1 MWFIYHSRVF
11 DSIDYKNQIYRR
23 QVKTS
28 LDFAVVKPYE
38 TVWDRFTGEWFM
50 DTKEQI
56 IKNILT
62 PQAQSS
68 ECNLPVP
75 KRPLNKMIW

>member
-1 MWFIYHSRVF
+1 MVALKISEWVS
-11 DSIDYKNQIYRR
+11 RR

-38 TVWDRFTGEWFM
+38 TVWNRFTGEWFM

-62 PQAQSS
+62 LQAQSS